1 MTLKIEHREVLST
14 ANVLTGQFQNPI
26 SHPILLHDNTLREG
40 EQPPGVVFKP
50 DEKFQIAEALNEFG
64 IPWISLGFPAVS
76 EEERSAALRISKAGF
91 KMKKTALARM
101 VESDIKA
108 VIDCGADVVSLFFGG
123 SDTHFRNKY
132 QCTEA
137 EALKK
142 IENGLSLAAKQ
153 GARAWFTLEDGS
165 RTPFPRLLKIFQ
177 VASDAGAEYVK
188 LADTVGV
195 LTPTSSYKIIS
206 ALKSALSK
214 PIGVHFHNDLGL
226 ALANS
231 LAALEAG
238 AELVDLTINGVG
250 ERSGNTCLE
259 EMAVLLKVKFGIDLG
274 FNLEKISKLSEL
286 VHRFS
291 GTVPNPH
298 KPVTGKWV
306 FTHEAGIHVDGI
318 LADPETYQAYPPKMI
333 GRYHEIMFG
342 KHSGTQSVNYLA
354 EQMKLSLS
362 EEAKKE
368 VLGKIKKSAENKR
381 DVIDENQVMQW
392 MQETTR

>member
-1 MTLKIEHREVLST
+1 MTLKIEHKEVPST
-14 ANVLTGQFQNPI
+14 ANVLTQPFQNKI
-26 SHPILLHDNTLREG
+26 DHPILLHDNTLREG

-50 DEKFQIAEALNEFG
+50 DEKFQIAETLNEFG

-123 SDTHFRNKY
+123 SDTHFRYKY

-142 IENGLSLAAKQ
+142 IENGLALAAKQ

-177 VASDAGAEYVK
+177 VAADAGAEYVK

-195 LTPTSSYKIIS
+195 LTPTSCFRIVS
-206 ALKSALSK
+206 ALKESLAK

-250 ERSGNTCLE
+250 ERAGNTCLE
-259 EMAVLLKVKFGIDLG
+259 EMAVMLKVKFGIDLG

-291 GTVPNPH
+291 GTQAPSH
-298 KPVTGKWV
+298 KPITGKWC

-318 LADPETYQAYPPKMI
+318 LADPETYQCYPPKII
-333 GRYHEIMFG
+333 GRVHEIVFG
-342 KHSGTQSVNYLA
+342 KHSGAQSVNYLA
-354 EQMKLSLS
+354 RQAGMELS
-362 EEAKKE
+362 ESARKE
-368 VLGKIKKSAENKR
+368 VLNKIKTNAESKR
-381 DVIDENQVMQW
+381 SILDENQVLQW
-392 MQETTR
+392 IKEAQ